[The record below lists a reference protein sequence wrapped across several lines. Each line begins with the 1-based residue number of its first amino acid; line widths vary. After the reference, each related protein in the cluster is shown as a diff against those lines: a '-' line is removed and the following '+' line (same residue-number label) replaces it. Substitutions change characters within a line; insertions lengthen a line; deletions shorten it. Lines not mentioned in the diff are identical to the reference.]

1 MQRRAHDYAPI
12 QVASPFQSPK
22 PYRMDGYEVVEP
34 ISQSVKNLVVD
45 EFSAL

>member
-1 MQRRAHDYAPI
+1 
-12 QVASPFQSPK
+12 
-22 PYRMDGYEVVEP
+22 MDGYEVVEP